1 MLRAVLPAQADPVA
15 TGRRSLKTAASANPG
30 RPFCSFIGLGSRRE
44 CVMGIPAATRRASGP
59 LRVILAREA
68 VTPTTA
74 GLRSAAEAP
83 LQRRNW
89 RRVPLPDSRAAA
101 KSSPY
106 SITSSARAS
115 QRGWYLQPK
124 RHSCPKV
131 YRRFIPGRRL
141 HRKVGRISAVQRR
154 AGCGRHRMRA
164 ADTDARCLCCRP

>member
-30 RPFCSFIGLGSRRE
+30 PPFCSFIGLGSRRE

-89 RRVPLPDSRAAA
+89 RRVPLPDSTRRSEEQSLFDHVVGAGDASAAGT
-101 KSSPY
+101 SSPSALAVLK
-106 SITSSARAS
+106 SIAVSYLVGACTGRSAGLAPR
-115 QRGWYLQPK
+115 
-124 RHSCPKV
+124 
-131 YRRFIPGRRL
+131 
-141 HRKVGRISAVQRR
+141 
-154 AGCGRHRMRA
+154 RMRSI
-164 ADTDARCLCCRP
+164 